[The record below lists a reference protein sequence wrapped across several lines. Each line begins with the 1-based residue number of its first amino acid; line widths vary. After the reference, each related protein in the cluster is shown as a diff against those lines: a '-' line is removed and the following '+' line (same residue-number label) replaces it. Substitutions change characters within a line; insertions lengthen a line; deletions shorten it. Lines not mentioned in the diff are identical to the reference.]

1 MLKMIE
7 NVKNVSPRIKVYGIQ
22 IVTRIK
28 SWLGTRVVLE
38 TVWMGSADVD
48 RIRFSHQIFF
58 SQNGMMSMGIGKPC
72 TYDGNK

>member
-58 SQNGMMSMGIGKPC
+58 FAERDDE
-72 TYDGNK
+72 YGNRKALYLRW